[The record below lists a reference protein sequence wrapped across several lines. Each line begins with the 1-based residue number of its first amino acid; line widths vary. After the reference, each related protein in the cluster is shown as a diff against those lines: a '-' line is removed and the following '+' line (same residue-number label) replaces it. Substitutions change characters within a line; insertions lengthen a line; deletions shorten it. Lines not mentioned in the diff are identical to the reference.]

1 MSANIHTN
9 GHTNGTTND
18 VELNGNGF
26 HSSSSDGSNT
36 PPETN
41 GTTNGHTNGY
51 TNGFSKLPEAGVEPI
66 AIIGMGMRLP
76 GGVHDSE
83 SFWKMLV
90 EKREARCRV
99 PADRYNVDA
108 FYNKTK
114 KPQSVATDSGYFL
127 EDVNLDDFDS
137 GFFNLGKKELDRLDP
152 QQRLLMEVVWET
164 LENSGETNWRGE
176 NVGCYI
182 GVFGEDWLETQ
193 LRDTQEMGSYRITGH
208 GDYVLANRVSYEFDF
223 KGPSLVIKTGC
234 SSSLIGLHM
243 ACDALRNGDCTSAV
257 VAGTNLIMTPTMT
270 IAMTE
275 QGVVSPTGTCKS
287 FDASADGYAR
297 GEAVNCV
304 YIKKLSDAIR
314 DGDPIRGVVR
324 STAINCDGKTPGIS
338 YPNTDAHE
346 TLMRRAYKV
355 AGIENFSETA
365 MVECHGT
372 GTPIGDPVE
381 TNAVARVFGKDGV
394 IIGAVK
400 PNVGHSEGA
409 SGLTSTFKMLL
420 AMEKLTIPP
429 NMRFKNGNPKIPFEE
444 AKLTVPLEPM
454 SWPVGRKERVS
465 VNSFGI
471 GGSNAHVVID
481 SAAAWNV
488 GRPKSL
494 ASNALARPEL
504 LVFSANHQES
514 LKRVTQNYEKFIEE
528 KSANLSDLA
537 YTLASRR
544 THMQYRSFT
553 VAGLDEPLT
562 FAPPIRP
569 GNQRVLVFVFTG
581 QGAQWAG
588 MGKELLTDYPPFQD
602 DIRAMD
608 KTLAHC
614 PNPPSWTIEGMCST
628 YTDELLK
635 PQATSLIN
643 RPELSQPLCS
653 AVQIALVNLFRS
665 WDVKPQAVVGHS
677 SGEIAGAYAAEALT
691 ADEAIL
697 MAYYRGQVMKLQG
710 LAGGMAAI
718 GLGREAVTSFLVP
731 GVVIACENSPE
742 SVTLSGDADKLVEVM
757 DTISQANPD
766 KLVRRLKV
774 DMAYHSHHMAAIGEQ
789 YQALIQDKV
798 SSRKPTVPF
807 FSSVTGKAIR
817 QAGKLDAAYWRS
829 NLESPHSCEVNPGA
843 CSPKQ
848 FVHRNRTPLR
858 PCWPLRQIFST
869 ATGSHAYLST
879 LQRNNNGTKTF
890 LSAIG
895 QLHCHGT
902 KLDFSIMNPS
912 RTVLPDLPLYP
923 WHYER
928 KFWNESRLSK
938 AYRQL
943 QFPHHDVLGSRVAE
957 VNDFEPTW
965 RNILKLD
972 NVPWI
977 ADHKISTDIVFPA
990 AGYLSMVGEAIR
1002 QLTASEDYTVRNV
1015 TLTAA
1020 MVLEDSKDT
1029 EVMTSLRPSRL
1040 TVALDS
1046 AWYDF
1051 TVTSY
1056 NGAAWT
1062 KHCVG
1067 QVRSGFETDLVDTAK
1082 LDKIPREVSTRHW
1095 YAAMRKVS
1103 LNYGPAFSGLDNISA
1118 GVNEHTAVADVV
1130 NWEREDESPYSLHPA
1145 TLDPCFQLVS
1155 AALAYGQARKL
1166 NQMCL
1171 PTSIDFL
1178 SIRKSVSDVRMFA
1191 ETVSSRKGV
1200 IIGDAFGATNG
1211 EPVMRLRG
1219 LRLSPVE
1226 NDSGNDPDPHAAIQ
1240 LEWKPDIDFLQNKD
1254 LIRTVKS
1261 VRETHK
1267 LGEKLTALCILET
1280 SSRVSSLKSEQP
1292 HLNQFIAWIA
1302 KQVSRIEAGDYALVD
1317 DAKDLAKLDQ
1327 KARMSLIDETST
1339 ALKATDS
1346 PAAGTALARIVEN
1359 IQDIIDGKVDPLE
1372 LLMKDDILTEIYNFA
1387 GQWDYTDF
1395 FSSLTHKKPHLK
1407 ILEIGAGTGGTT
1419 DIILKNLSSTFGER
1433 MYAKYT
1439 FTDISA
1445 GFFGAAKERFHDYAA
1460 IDYAVLDVS
1469 KDPIAQGFEANS
1481 YDLIVATN
1489 VIHATPVLQESLSNI
1504 HKLLQ
1509 PNGQLFLQELCPDS
1523 KWVNYIMGLFQG
1535 WWLGEADN
1543 RFEQPFVSPQ
1553 RWDEELKKSGFS
1565 GAETVLYDDEKPYQN
1580 NANILARPAIVDKS
1594 SKSVTLLSAKSTD
1607 STVTGLET
1615 VLKGRG
1621 FQVDVIEYP
1630 QLPPAKQDIIAVVD
1644 LAEPFFTDIEAEKL
1658 KSFQDYTL
1666 HLQNENIGMLWVT
1679 QASQILCKDP
1689 RYAQAI
1695 GIARTARSELGI
1707 SLATLELD
1715 AVNTDNWGRVAD
1727 VYSKFQ
1733 RRTKEEEVDS
1743 DMEFA
1748 VAENI
1753 IYTSRFHWISVNK
1766 ELSQTAETKMPKRLE
1781 VEKKG
1786 MIETLHWA
1794 QFPEPELKSDEVIV
1808 ETHAIG
1814 MNFKDVLISMGIVD
1828 AQRSDS
1834 SGLGCECAGF
1844 IRKVGSAVTRL
1855 APGDRV
1861 VVQAT
1866 GTLETRVKA
1875 NSKLCVKIPQ
1885 SLSFEDAA
1893 TMPVVYGTVVHSVM
1907 DLGHLE
1913 KDQTI
1918 LIHSA
1923 AGGVGIA
1930 AIQIAQYIG
1939 AEIYLTV
1946 GNEDKVKYLMDTYGI
1961 ARDHIFHSR
1970 DASFLPDI
1978 LRATNGKGVDMV
1990 LNSLSGDL
1998 LHASWQ
2004 CVAQYGKML
2013 EIGKRDFI
2021 GQGKLGMSLFEANRS
2036 FFGIDLAVMAEE
2048 RPDVIH
2054 KLLNKVLQ
2062 LYIRGAIKPVRPI
2075 KVFEAAQIKDAFRYM
2090 QQGQHMGKIVL
2101 KMPLNPEE
2109 LTGTSTTKK
2118 LTLRPDVSY
2127 LMIGGLGGL
2136 GQAISTWMA
2145 ESGAKNL
2152 IFLSRSAGKTEAHKS
2167 YFKEL
2172 ETMGCSVQAFAGS
2185 VSVLADVENV
2195 VKNATMP
2202 IGGVMQMSMVLRDQA
2217 FARMSIDE
2225 WNAAVAPKVD
2235 GTWNLHKALEKE
2247 SLDFLILFS
2256 SFSGLVG
2263 QWGQVNYNSGNTF
2276 LDAFV
2281 QYRHNLELPASVL
2294 DIGCVVDAGYVSE
2307 NQSVLDT
2314 LLSTSLHGLHEQ
2326 DVLESLQ
2333 MMMGR
2338 SAPAPASPAKTY
2350 TNPGQVGIGLRSTM
2364 PLAEPGNRSIWK
2376 RDPRMAVYRNLEAAS
2391 SSSAA
2396 SDNEPLRLFLA
2407 DAHAKPAM
2415 LTEKASA
2422 EFLAREIGLRLF
2434 ISLMKPEEDL
2444 DISLAPTALG
2454 LDSLIAIDLR
2464 NWWRESFGFP
2474 VTVLEMMN
2482 AKSIVELGE
2491 LAAKKLLEKLQ
2502 PSEDKPSDP

>member
-1 MSANIHTN
+1 MAIN
-9 GHTNGTTND
+9 GHAQTN
-18 VELNGNGF
+18 F
-26 HSSSSDGSNT
+26 SSSSDGSNT
-36 PPETN
+36 PPEMN
-41 GTTNGHTNGY
+41 GTTNGHTNG
-51 TNGFSKLPEAGVEPI
+51 FSKLTKDGAAEPI

-83 SFWKMLV
+83 AFWKMLI
-90 EKREARCRV
+90 EKREARSRV
-99 PADRYNVDA
+99 PSDRYNVDA
-108 FYNKTK
+108 FYNKTR

-127 EDVNLDDFDS
+127 NDVNLDDFDS
-137 GFFNLGKKELDRLDP
+137 GFFSLGKKEIDRLDP

-164 LENSGETNWRGE
+164 LENAGETDWRGE
-176 NVGCYI
+176 NIGCWI

-193 LRDTQEMGSYRITGH
+193 LRDTHEMGSYRITGH
-208 GDYVLANRVSYEFDF
+208 GDYVLANRISYEFDF
-223 KGPSLVIKTGC
+223 KGPSLVVKTGC
-234 SSSLIGLHM
+234 SSALIGLHM
-243 ACDALRNGDCTSAV
+243 ACESLRNGDCSSAV
-257 VAGTNLIMTPTMT
+257 VAGTNLIITPTMT

-287 FDASADGYAR
+287 FDISADGYAR

-314 DGDPIRGVVR
+314 DGDPIRGVIR
-324 STAINCDGKTPGIS
+324 STAINGDGKTPGIS
-338 YPNTDAHE
+338 YPSTEAHE
-346 TLMRRAYKV
+346 ALMRRAYKV
-355 AGIENFSETA
+355 AGIKDFSETG

-420 AMEKLTIPP
+420 AMEKQTIPP
-429 NMRFKNGNPKIPFEE
+429 NMRFKNGNPKIPFAE

-454 SWPVGRKERVS
+454 PWPVDRKERAS

-481 SAAAWNV
+481 SAREWNV
-488 GRPKSL
+488 APP
-494 ASNALARPEL
+494 AALPSSTTPQPNL

-514 LKRVTQNYEKFIEE
+514 LKRMTQNYEKYIEE
-528 KSANLSDLA
+528 TGANLGDLA
-537 YTLASRR
+537 HTLAARR
-544 THMQYRSFT
+544 THMQYRSYA
-553 VAGLDEPLT
+553 VAGLEDEPLT
-562 FAPPIRP
+562 FAPTIRF
-569 GNQRVLVFVFTG
+569 GNPRVLVMVFTG
-581 QGAQWAG
+581 QGAQWAR
-588 MGKELLTDYPPFQD
+588 MGAEMMTDYPSFQD

-614 PNPPSWTIEGMCST
+614 PHPPSWSIE
-628 YTDELLK
+628 DELLK

-653 AVQIALVNLFRS
+653 AVQIAIVNLLRL

-677 SGEIAGAYAAEALT
+677 SGEIAGAYAANALT

-697 MAYYRGQVMKLQG
+697 MAYYRGQVMKKQG

-718 GLGREAVTSFLVP
+718 GIGREEVTPFLVK

-757 DTISQANPD
+757 ETIQQAKPD

-774 DMAYHSHHMAAIGEQ
+774 DMAYHSHHMLAVGEE
-789 YQALIQDKV
+789 YQALISDKV
-798 SSRKPTVPF
+798 SSKKPTIPF
-807 FSSVTGKAIR
+807 FSSVTGKVIR
-817 QAGKLDAAYWRS
+817 EAGKLDAAYWRA
-829 NLESPHSCEVNPGA
+829 NLESPVLFSTAVKSILGPAVQNSLFMEIGPHSALAG
-843 CSPKQ
+843 
-848 FVHRNRTPLR
+848 
-858 PCWPLRQIFST
+858 PLRQIFAT
-869 ATGSHAYLST
+869 ATGNHAYLST
-879 LQRNNNGTKTF
+879 LQRSVNGTKSF
-890 LSAIG
+890 LSALG

-912 RTVLPDLPLYP
+912 RTVLTDLPQYP
-923 WHYER
+923 WHYAGG
-928 KFWNESRLSK
+928 KFWNESRLST
-938 AYRQL
+938 AYRFM
-943 QFPHHDVLGSRVAE
+943 QFPRHDILGSRLLEANE
-957 VNDFEPTW
+957 FEPTW
-965 RNILKLD
+965 RNILKLSQ
-972 NVPWI
+972 VPWI
-977 ADHKISTDIVFPA
+977 QDHKISTDIVFPA
-990 AGYLSMVGEAIR
+990 AGYISMVGEAIR
-1002 QLTASEDYTVRNV
+1002 QLTGSEDYTIRNL

-1029 EVMTSLRPSRL
+1029 ELMTSLRPNRL

-1046 AWYDF
+1046 HWYDF

-1056 NGAAWT
+1056 NGASWT
-1062 KHCVG
+1062 KHVVG
-1067 QVRSGFETDLVDTAK
+1067 QVRAGFETDVVDNK
-1082 LDKIPREVSTRHW
+1082 QLDVLPREVSTHHW
-1095 YAAMRKVS
+1095 YQAMRKVG
-1103 LNYGPAFSGLDNISA
+1103 LNYGPCFNGLDKISA
-1118 GVNEHTAVADVV
+1118 GVNEHTAVANVA
-1130 NWEREDESPYSLHPA
+1130 NFEREDESPYAMHPG

-1178 SIRKSVSDVRMFA
+1178 SIRKSSTEVRMFA
-1191 ETVSSRKGV
+1191 ETVSKRKGV
-1200 IIGDAFGATNG
+1200 VVGNAFGAANG
-1211 EPVMRLRG
+1211 ETVMRLRG
-1219 LRLSPVE
+1219 LRLSPVANE
-1226 NDSGNDPDPHAAIQ
+1226 EIDLDPHAAIQ
-1240 LEWKPDIDFLQNKD
+1240 LEWKPDIDFLQNRD

-1261 VRETHK
+1261 VKDTHI

-1280 SSRVSSLKSEQP
+1280 SSRVGSMKSQQP

-1302 KQVSRIEAGDYALVD
+1302 KQKARIEAGDYALVD
-1317 DAKDLAKLDQ
+1317 EAKELAKLDS
-1327 KARMSLIDETST
+1327 KARMALIDETAT

-1387 GQWDYTDF
+1387 GQWDYSDF
-1395 FSSLTHKKPHLK
+1395 FSALTHNKPHLK

-1419 DIILKNLSSTFGER
+1419 DIVLKNLSSGFGER

-1445 GFFGAAKERFHDYAA
+1445 GFFGAAKDRFRDYAA

-1469 KDPIAQGFEANS
+1469 KDPMTQGFEANS
-1481 YDLIVATN
+1481 YDFILATN
-1489 VIHATPVLQESLSNI
+1489 VIHATPVLHESLSNI
-1504 HKLLQ
+1504 HKLLR
-1509 PNGQLFLQELCPDS
+1509 PDGQLFLQELCPDS
-1523 KWVNYIMGLFQG
+1523 KWVNYIMGLFSG

-1543 RFEQPFVSPQ
+1543 RIEQPFVSPQ
-1553 RWDEELKKSGFS
+1553 RWDEELKKSGFA
-1565 GAETVLYDDEKPYQN
+1565 GAETVLLDDEKPYQN
-1580 NANILARPAIVDKS
+1580 NANILARPAVVNKT
-1594 SKSVTLLSAKSTD
+1594 SKAVTLLCGKTTEPA
-1607 STVTGLET
+1607 VAELES
-1615 VLKGRG
+1615 VLKTRG
-1621 FQVDVIEYP
+1621 FKVDVIEYP
-1630 QLPPAKQDIIAVVD
+1630 QVGPVGQDIISVVD
-1644 LAEPFFTDIEAEKL
+1644 LEQPFFTDIEAEKL
-1658 KSFQDYTL
+1658 KSFQDYAI
-1666 HLQNENIGMLWVT
+1666 HLQTENIGMLWVT

-1695 GIARTARSELGI
+1695 GVARTARSELGVSI
-1707 SLATLELD
+1707 ATVELD
-1715 AVNTDNWGRVAD
+1715 AITSGNWAKVAD
-1727 VYSKFQ
+1727 VFSKFQ

-1748 VAENI
+1748 IAEDV

-1766 ELSQTAETKMPKRLE
+1766 ELSQKAVVELPKRLE

-1786 MIETLHWA
+1786 IIDTLHWM
-1794 QFPEPELKSDEVIV
+1794 QFTEPELGAEEVIV
-1808 ETHAIG
+1808 ETRAIG

-1844 IRKVGSAVTRL
+1844 IRKVGSAVKRL

-1875 NSKLCVKIPQ
+1875 NSKLCVRIPDD
-1885 SLSFEDAA
+1885 LSFEDAA

-1913 KDQTI
+1913 KGQTI

-1930 AIQIAQYIG
+1930 AIQIAQYVG

-1978 LRATNGKGVDMV
+1978 LRATNGRGVDMV

-2004 CVAQYGKML
+2004 CVADYGKML

-2021 GQGKLGMSLFEANRS
+2021 GQGKLSMNVFEANRS

-2048 RPDVIH
+2048 RPDTIH

-2062 LYIRGAIKPVRPI
+2062 LYIAGAIKPVRPI
-2075 KVFEAAQIKDAFRYM
+2075 KVFEAPKIKEAFRYM
-2090 QQGQHMGKIVL
+2090 QQGSHMGKIVL
-2101 KMPLNPEE
+2101 RMPQDPAE
-2109 LTGTSTTKK
+2109 LTGVSSAKQ
-2118 LTLRPDVSY
+2118 LALRSDRSY

-2145 ESGAKNL
+2145 ENGAKNL
-2152 IFLSRSAGKTEAHKS
+2152 IFLSRSAGKSESHKT

-2172 ETMGCSVQAFAGS
+2172 EEMGCSAQAFAGS
-2185 VSVLADVENV
+2185 VSVLADVENA

-2217 FARMSIDE
+2217 FAKMTIDE
-2225 WNAAVAPKVD
+2225 WNAAVSPKVE

-2247 SLDFLILFS
+2247 TLDFLILFS

-2281 QYRHNLELPASVL
+2281 QYRHSLGLPASVL
-2294 DIGCVVDAGYVSE
+2294 DIGCVVDAGFVSE
-2307 NQSVLDT
+2307 NQDVLDT

-2326 DVLESLQ
+2326 DVLDSLQ

-2338 SAPAPASPAKTY
+2338 SEPRPVTPKTF
-2350 TNPGQVGIGLRSTM
+2350 TNSGQVGIGLKSTM
-2364 PLAEPGNRSIWK
+2364 PLSAPGNRSIWK
-2376 RDPRMAVYRNLEAAS
+2376 RDPRMAVYRNLETAS
-2391 SSSAA
+2391 ANTSS

-2407 DAHAKPAM
+2407 DASAKPAL
-2415 LTEKASA
+2415 LTEPASI

-2444 DISLAPTALG
+2444 DIALAPTALG

-2482 AKSIVELGE
+2482 AKSILELGA
-2491 LAAKKLLEKLQ
+2491 LAAKKTLEKLQ
-2502 PSEDKPSDP
+2502 PAAVEA